1 MKSSSVK
8 HRVISSR
15 PRTFGPAVAVLIAA
29 VLGALVAGGLGLL
42 PTPASAPA
50 PALVPSPM
58 AAAAGGFAGAANTG
72 PAAAGFTPTQEY
84 TGPMTITIAGTVI
97 ENKVIPAG
105 LRISADD
112 VTVQGNIIE
121 GATDVSWD
129 QAAIHVDGARARVL
143 DNTIRGRSGTDWRQS
158 PVSGAKLAGNAVEF
172 KRNDMYW
179 IAGDGVSISG
189 ENAQVVG
196 NWVHGFV
203 DRATVHYDALHY
215 PGADTTA
222 PGLIRD
228 NRVELWPQGG
238 MTAAL
243 SFPDTASRIVVDH
256 NVIAGGNY
264 AIMGGGAGITISN
277 NLFWTRYSPLV
288 GLYGTHAHMG
298 KVGAVTWTNNSF
310 TADGSTPGATAPY

>member
-1 MKSSSVK
+1 MK
-8 HRVISSR
+8 HTEIPSR
-15 PRTFGPAVAVLIAA
+15 PRAVGPAVAVLLA
-29 VLGALVAGGLGLL
+29 ALVLLFAGGLSLL
-42 PTPASAPA
+42 PPPKTAPA
-50 PALVPSPM
+50 PAPVPAPAPAFVP
-58 AAAAGGFAGAANTG
+58 AAGFAGAGNTG
-72 PAAAGFTPTQEY
+72 PAAAGFDPTEKY
-84 TGPMTITIAGTVI
+84 TGPMTITTAGTVI
-97 ENKVIPAG
+97 KNKVIPAG
-105 LRISADD
+105 LRITADD
-112 VTVQGNIIE
+112 VTVQGSIIE

-143 DNTIRGRSGTDWRQS
+143 DNTIRGKSGTDWQQS

-172 KRNDMYW
+172 KRNNMYW

-228 NRVELWPQGG
+228 NTVELWTRGG

-243 SFPDTASRIVVDH
+243 AFPDTAGRIVVDH

-277 NLFWTRYSPLV
+277 NLFWTKYSPKV

-298 KVGAVTWTNNSF
+298 AVGAVKWTNNSF
-310 TADGSTPGATAPY
+310 TTDGSTAGAPAAY